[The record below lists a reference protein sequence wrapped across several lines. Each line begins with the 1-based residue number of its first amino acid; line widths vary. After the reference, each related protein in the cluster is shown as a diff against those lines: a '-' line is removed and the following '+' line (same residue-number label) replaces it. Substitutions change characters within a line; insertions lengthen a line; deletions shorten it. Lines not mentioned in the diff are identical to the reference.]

1 MVDLDATDWRVARFL
16 HAILDRGNFP
26 NWSRLTM
33 GGHDA
38 GLGGRHIMTEEA
50 GDRTEALRRRRVPC
64 MIAFLHPFR
73 LVDVDGVAAWNAP
86 IEQINGGWDYVALH
100 RLVGGDV
107 GLEPPYP
114 LVVGRD
120 GALALPPLADLRSL
134 QLLVEAPY
142 FQGKL
147 LQGDQPGWPRPRIDH
162 RLDLHPRTSSLQ
174 RS

>member
-1 MVDLDATDWRVARFL
+1 
-16 HAILDRGNFP
+16 
-26 NWSRLTM
+26 
-33 GGHDA
+33 
-38 GLGGRHIMTEEA
+38 MTEEA

-107 GLEPPYP
+107 GLEPPCP

-120 GALALPPLADLRSL
+120 GALALPPLADLRSV
-134 QLLVEAPY
+134 QLIVEASY
-142 FQGKL
+142 FQGEAMARRSHPCSRARSDL
-147 LQGDQPGWPRPRIDH
+147 PSSRRRCQQG
-162 RLDLHPRTSSLQ
+162 
-174 RS
+174 